1 MQIIY
6 IGRKY
11 TRLERIVMKELLYG
25 RELLF
30 SGAQES
36 SRSN

>member
-11 TRLERIVMKELLYG
+11 MRLERDSHERIIIWKG
-25 RELLF
+25 TAF
-30 SGAQES
+30 
-36 SRSN
+36 